1 LILVLISFELI
12 FLLQDIFILN
22 PEDKAALYFIHLA
35 IFAPKQKL
43 LFPYFQFIENSERAV
58 KEYLN

>member
-1 LILVLISFELI
+1 
-12 FLLQDIFILN
+12 LQDIFILN

-43 LFPYFQFIENSERAV
+43 LFPYFQFLENSERAV